1 MTSNPSQTIQMRK
14 IKLFD
19 QGLNSQFCEN
29 KIKTTKY
36 NFITFLPLSLLYQ
49 FKNYSNIY
57 FLLVAIILAIKQISP
72 QDPTVALIPFIFVIV
87 VGMLVEGFEEFKK
100 WSNDKAFNNSISV
113 RVNITTHAEEKV
125 KWAELKVGDIIKIT
139 KNETIPA
146 DILIIKTSS
155 LNHFCYMQTTNLD
168 GESALKPREIIPLLQ
183 GKFPSQDL
191 DPFPVDGA
199 LIEVEPPSNNIYKC
213 NGSITLK
220 NEEKSFIQIENTLL
234 RGTTLKNVEFVYGII
249 IYTGKDT
256 KIMRNIQSS
265 SVKSSS
271 IEDIINNIII
281 GVIIFVFVL
290 CILCTIL
297 GIIFVTNNVPEY
309 DKKELNYDYIL
320 YTDDGDYN
328 YALEFFKIFGAFFIL
343 FNNIIPISMSITFTL
358 AKVIQILIIEHDDE
372 LKKDKDEHLKVLS
385 TRLQEDL
392 GKVSYIFTDKTGTL
406 TRNEMVFKGCSI
418 YGILFYEDTNNNRE
432 DDLIE
437 ALRRSINSQNKVKES
452 FDKEKKR
459 MDASVLEKLKTSL
472 ENDLPLPINYPDNKF
487 ISSKE
492 ILFEF
497 GYNIALNHSV
507 LSEYDEEK
515 KQWFFQ
521 GPNPDEVALVS
532 TMKDIGIEFKERI
545 GKNIKVILTK
555 ENRTKNFEIL
565 QVFKY
570 SSERKRSGI
579 IVKDIDDGQI
589 TLYVKGA
596 DDKLFA
602 MSDEFSQL
610 YLLKQTKS
618 HLDIFARSGLRTLC
632 YGSKHISKIEYE
644 NWEKDYEVIKTEAII
659 DSSKLPLVEEKIGE
673 IEKGL
678 ILMGVSGLE
687 DRLQDETREDI
698 SKFIEA
704 GIQMWMI
711 TGDQMDT
718 AESIGYSSNFFE
730 DDTEVY
736 KIKASS
742 KKEDI
747 LKNMKMILKNIKQM
761 EAQLSQYKLEH
772 RVKKRKC
779 LNASYNEHLQ
789 TPKFDDEEAH
799 FKYSPKN
806 NKTSKID
813 EYQNENYEIPQVK
826 RRPSAPEMP
835 NLQNILGEIKEND
848 NSVDDVSIIRFMLD
862 KHLLGN
868 SKEVNQEANTFIKY
882 VVEVNQQESEKNN
895 LNGIRSKLTENGE
908 CSGQTP
914 EELYQHY
921 KTELTKIVERK
932 KTIKKV
938 TKITSLNFQKED
950 ELKKSV
956 TELNLLNFGLVIE
969 GNALVHCL
977 SKEVEETFWKLI
989 QKSRAIVCCRCTP
1002 VQKSNIVE
1010 FVQKKSRKICLAI
1023 GDGGNDVNMIKK
1035 ANVGIGI
1042 FGKEGHQAA
1051 YNSDYAI
1058 SQFKYLKHLLFYHGR
1073 YILMR
1078 NSYFIYFFFY
1088 KGLIF
1093 CFPNFWFAFM
1103 SGFSG
1108 SNFWDF
1114 VWFTMYTGLVST
1126 MPPCVIMVFEEDIDV
1141 SFEGRPDK
1149 EMLKK

>member
-1 MTSNPSQTIQMRK
+1 MSSNLPQHIQMRK
-14 IKLFD
+14 ISLFD
-19 QGLNSQFCEN
+19 NEHNSKFCGN

-36 NFITFLPLSLLYQ
+36 NFITFLPLSLLFQ

-57 FLLVAIILAIKQISP
+57 FLLVAIILAIKKISP
-72 QDPTVALIPFIFVIV
+72 QDPTVAIIPFIFVIF
-87 VGMLVEGFEEFKK
+87 VGILVEAFEEFKK
-100 WSNDKAFNNSISV
+100 WNNDKQFNNSLSIKI
-113 RVNITTHAEEKV
+113 NITTHKEESV
-125 KWAELKVGDIIKIT
+125 KWSELIVGNIIKIK

-168 GESALKPREIIPLLQ
+168 GESALKPRELIPMLQ
-183 GKFPSQDL
+183 GKLCTEEL
-191 DPFPVDGA
+191 DPSP
-199 LIEVEPPSNNIYKC
+199 IEGSVIEIEPPSNNIYKW
-213 NGSITLK
+213 NGSMTLK
-220 NEEKSFIQIENTLL
+220 NGERSFIQVENILL
-234 RGTTLKNVEFVYGII
+234 RGTTLKNVDYVYGVI

-290 CILCTIL
+290 CITCAII
-297 GIIFVTNNVPEY
+297 GIVFVKKHEPEY
-309 DKKELNYDYIL
+309 EKGKLKYDYIF
-320 YTDDGDYN
+320 YTDDGDFDYV
-328 YALEFFKIFGAFFIL
+328 LEFFRIFGAFFIL

-358 AKVIQILIIEHDDE
+358 AKVIQIIMIEFDHE
-372 LKKDKDEHLKVLS
+372 LKKDPGDQLKVLS

-418 YGILFYEDTNNNRE
+418 YGMLFYEEQNTNRE
-432 DDLIE
+432 DELIQ
-437 ALRRSINSQNKVKES
+437 ALKSSMRNNMNAVNKSQDKVNEEPKI
-452 FDKEKKR
+452 
-459 MDASVLEKLKTSL
+459 SVLEKLKHFL
-472 ENDLPLPINYPDNKF
+472 DNDLPLPINIPDNNMF
-487 ISSKE
+487 SSSRDA
-492 ILFEF
+492 IFEF
-497 GYNIALNHSV
+497 AYNIALNHNV
-507 LSEYDEEK
+507 LNEYDEEK
-515 KQWFFQ
+515 KTSFFQ

-532 TMKDIGIEFKERI
+532 MAKDIGIEFIERI
-545 GKNIKVILTK
+545 GKIIKIHLEHTDTIK
-555 ENRTKNFEIL
+555 EFEVL

-579 IVKDIDDGQI
+579 IIKDKETQEI

-602 MSDEFSQL
+602 MSDDFSQT
-610 YLLKQTKS
+610 YLLKLTKN
-618 HLDIFARSGLRTLC
+618 HLDSFAKNGLRTLC
-632 YGSKHISKIEYE
+632 YASKRLSRKEYE
-644 NWEKDYEVIKTEAII
+644 QWEKEYEMIKTQAMMDI
-659 DSSKLPLVEEKIGE
+659 SKLPEVEEKIGE
-673 IEKGL
+673 IEKNL
-678 ILMGVSGLE
+678 LLMGVSGLE

-730 DDTEVY
+730 DDTEVF

-742 KKEDI
+742 EKEEI
-747 LKNMKMILKNIKQM
+747 LKSMKKILREISAM
-761 EAQLSQYKLEH
+761 ELQLRQYKLEH
-772 RVKKRKC
+772 KDKTRRI
-779 LNASYNEHLQ
+779 NASY
-789 TPKFDDEEAH
+789 DE
-799 FKYSPKN
+799 YIQSPKINGDMQIKFN
-806 NKTSKID
+806 NNIMRSSRITNAPID
-813 EYQNENYEIPQVK
+813 EKGTLV
-826 RRPSAPEMP
+826 RRPSAPDLNKER
-835 NLQNILGEIKEND
+835 LLGEVKDND
-848 NSVDDVSIIRFMLD
+848 NSMDDISIIKFMFE

-868 SKEVNQEANTFIKY
+868 SSIARKEANTFVRYVEDGNHAIEKKNDIK
-882 VVEVNQQESEKNN
+882 SKKT
-895 LNGIRSKLTENGE
+895 GIID
-908 CSGQTP
+908 TP
-914 EELYQHY
+914 TGHNPEALYQHY
-921 KTELTKIVERK
+921 KKELGKIIERK
-932 KTIKKV
+932 KKIDKV
-938 TKITSLNFQKED
+938 TKITSLNFQKKD
-950 ELKKSV
+950 KLSRTTSELS
-956 TELNLLNFGLVIE
+956 LLNFGLVIE

-977 SKEVEETFWKLI
+977 SPEVEETFWKLI
-989 QKSRAIVCCRCTP
+989 QKSRSIVCCRCTP
-1002 VQKSNIVE
+1002 VQKSNIVD
-1010 FVQKKSRKICLAI
+1010 FVQKKSGKLCLAI

-1051 YNSDYAI
+1051 YNADYAI

-1073 YILMR
+1073 YTLMR

-1093 CFPNFWFAFM
+1093 CFPNFWFGFM

-1108 SNFWDF
+1108 ANFWDF